1 MKISRIDRE
10 KKVVEF
16 MVRLYC
22 RKKEGNHELCSECN
36 ELMEY
41 AQRRLHTCY
50 YGEKKPACKYCPVHC
65 YKSSMREKMCQVM
78 RFSGPRMIFYSP
90 KEFFRHIFKK

>member
-22 RKKEGNHELCSECN
+22 SKKEGNNKLCFGCN
-36 ELMEY
+36 ELIEY
-41 AQRRLHTCY
+41 AKIRLDGCKFK
-50 YGEKKPACKYCPVHC
+50 ENKPACKNCTVHC
-65 YKSSMREKMCQVM
+65 YKPEMREKMCQVM
-78 RFSGPRMIFYSP
+78 RFSGPRMMFYAP
-90 KEFFRHIFKK
+90 KEFLRHIFKR

>member
-1 MKISRIDRE
+1 MKISRIERE

-22 RKKEGNHELCSECN
+22 RKKEGNYRFCSECN

-41 AQRRLHTCY
+41 AQRRLHTCH
-50 YGEKKPACKYCPVHC
+50 YGEKKPACKDCPVHC
-65 YKSSMREKMCQVM
+65 FKPVMREKMCQVM
-78 RFSGPRMIFYSP
+78 RFSGPRMIFYAP
-90 KEFFRHIFKK
+90 KEFFRHIFRK